1 MFEKHWVSTTDYMIY
16 EVENG
21 RYIDEKKYVPYLEWS
36 GKETMR
42 STSADR
48 FISIVNGAPVEDP
61 KKIEILAQEEYD
73 RLHPPPTLE
82 ERLEAAEALI
92 VELLKGG
99 T

>member
-1 MFEKHWVSTTDYMIY
+1 MSTSLIF
-16 EVENG
+16 EVENC
-21 RYIDEKKYVPYLEWS
+21 RYIDEAAYVPYLDWLAAGNVPEPMS
-36 GKETMR
+36 G
-42 STSADR
+42 DR
-48 FISIVNGAPVEDP
+48 FITIVNGVPVEDP
-61 KKIEILAQEEYD
+61 NKAEILAQEEYD

>member
-1 MFEKHWVSTTDYMIY
+1 MFEKHWRSTTEYEIY

-21 RYIDEKKYVPYLEWS
+21 RYIDEKNYVPYLEWNS
-36 GKETMR
+36 KETMR
-42 STSADR
+42 SASADR
-48 FISIVNGAPVEDP
+48 FISIINNAPVEDP
-61 KKIEILAQEEYD
+61 KKAEILAQEEYD

-99 T
+99 V